1 MAKTKKMVKVFFPN
15 ALQLFSNFKVYLW
28 FLKKGKEIKTRTK
41 KRNGIEGKVCSLSVG
56 REYRVVGSN
65 GPHKFNSGFFIVQ
78 EYGIEVDEKQPPP
91 IVPILLMGS

>member
-28 FLKKGKEIKTRTK
+28 FLKNGREIETRTK
-41 KRNGIEGKVCSLSVG
+41 KRNGIKGKICSLSVG

-65 GPHKFNSGFFIVQ
+65 GPHKLNSGLFIVQ
-78 EYGIEVDEKQPPP
+78 
-91 IVPILLMGS
+91 